1 MLKLATA
8 LSITTMLIAPATAR
22 TWHHGH
28 HSHQHHR
35 FSENVRHHHYAF
47 HKGGRHNY
55 TRNHWLDGRRLAG
68 DGRPREWCGWEM
80 RHELGIT
87 DRSYNLARNWAHY
100 GSAAGGPAPGVI
112 VVWSHHVGR
121 IEGECSSGEWLVHS
135 GNDGGAVR
143 TRCRSV
149 RGAIAFRYAG
159 FGGYAANTAAHE
171 RKFAAPHYARRYG
184 GYSAGEGVA
193 SVYRGGRT
201 ADGEW
206 ARASGFTAASPS
218 LPFGTRVRVTN
229 VRTGRSV
236 VVRINDRGPFVH
248 GRIID
253 LMPAAARAIGVS
265 GTGNVRVTRL

>member
-28 HSHQHHR
+28 HIYHHR
-35 FSENVRHHHYAF
+35 LSENVRHRNHAFHRSRPHYAV
-47 HKGGRHNY
+47 
-55 TRNHWLDGRRLAG
+55 RNHWLGGQHLAG
-68 DGRPREWCGWEM
+68 GGRPREWCGWEL
-80 RHELGIT
+80 RHELGVA

-100 GSAAGGPAPGVI
+100 GSPAGGPASGVI

-121 IEGECSSGEWLVHS
+121 IEGECSDGEWLVHS

-149 RGAIAFRYAG
+149 RGAIAFRYPG
-159 FGGYAANTAAHE
+159 FGGYAENTAVHY
-171 RKFAAPHYARRYG
+171 RQFAAPHYARRHAGYG
-184 GYSAGEGVA
+184 AGDGIA

-206 ARASGFTAASPS
+206 AHASGFTAASPT

-229 VRTGRSV
+229 VRNGRSV

-253 LMPAAARAIGVS
+253 LMPAAAHAIGAS
-265 GTGNVRVTRL
+265 GLADVRVSRL